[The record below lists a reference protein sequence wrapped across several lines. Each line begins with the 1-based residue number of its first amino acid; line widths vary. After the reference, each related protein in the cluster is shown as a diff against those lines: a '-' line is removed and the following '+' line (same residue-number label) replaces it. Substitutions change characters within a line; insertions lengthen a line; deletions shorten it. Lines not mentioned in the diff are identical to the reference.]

1 MTSACASKTRAQHT
15 STDVRIFPLRANFRK
30 SKRYVSIKPFQIRER
45 ILFLLMEQV
54 APSNLE
60 SGTSPISICT
70 KEEEML
76 EVPQFLGNID
86 VQVFIQK
93 AVQNPH
99 GT

>member
-1 MTSACASKTRAQHT
+1 
-15 STDVRIFPLRANFRK
+15 
-30 SKRYVSIKPFQIRER
+30 
-45 ILFLLMEQV
+45 MEQV